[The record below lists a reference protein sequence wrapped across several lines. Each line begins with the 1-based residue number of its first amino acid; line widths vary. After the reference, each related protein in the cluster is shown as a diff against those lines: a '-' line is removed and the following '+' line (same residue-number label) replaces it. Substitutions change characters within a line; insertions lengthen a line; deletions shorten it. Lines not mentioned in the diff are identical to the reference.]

1 MRRITVLILIL
12 FLLNIKIYGDDSTYT
27 HLNGYSEFLFNKQ
40 TVSGN
45 VSDYSYQPYFNRNNR
60 NNISID
66 AGLGNNLYFYGN
78 VITDG
83 MPGNEKL
90 YKFSLKHTI
99 GKITMGQ
106 FNPKIPAFSNNALL
120 KGVIIESGYS
130 NHSTKSYYFYN
141 NMDVKETRI
150 KGNDTEGPFSLG
162 YINIKESSEKVM
174 FIDQQNRRM
183 ELERTKD
190 YTINYISG
198 EIRLKSKILK
208 INEDLIVCFQIESI
222 DRYSIFDGS
231 YNFDND
237 VVNFGVSGGKESIQG
252 DTIKENSNVG
262 VKGGYKNSF
271 VNIGSRYNISL
282 SDSLF
287 PSDLSGNIDFN
298 KNGFYLNAK
307 GIKIDDNHTLL
318 SSNGYN
324 SYHLYSGFDNDRLK
338 IAAGYNISNKDSI
351 KTKNISA
358 ELGYNIKENFL
369 SYNFERIIKDNY
381 SINKHYIKDILN
393 NELLISNISSGF
405 GDEKRDTIISKIYFI
420 DGSVK
425 LIKYVNAEVQTENKI
440 ENYNEVYAYHYNHYI
455 KIANRWRMIGLN
467 VGSGLMNDND
477 GNIIFYGKGGING
490 NINQLLDMKINF
502 QSRRENGTID
512 TILVPVNRLQA
523 NSILK
528 LNLFKYIN
536 IIYKPQVRFGIY
548 NSDLFQ
554 EYYIKNGGEINYR
567 NEYVSTNLSYFK
579 TYDRYCELNN
589 LEEIKRNNKGQDIGA
604 VVGLKL
610 IENLSLTY
618 NFKDNRKDGL
628 YNIIIPTQ
636 SDTSGDTLLLVK
648 TENRIRHSLD
658 FKYLRDRS
666 NLDIKIG
673 YENRSEMHQDTLYK
687 NYKMTD
693 FEGYM
698 GREIIDGLSLSAG
711 IYVNGKYGY
720 DIEIAQDSG
729 WSYSV
734 GPLAKGIYSGK
745 YGNVYV
751 DYRYIQS
758 YGSARAKI
766 NEFKLGGKLK
776 VNVFGIG
783 LDCFIRN
790 GVIPSYNVKR
800 ISGKVGVYF

>member
-12 FLLNIKIYGDDSTYT
+12 FLLNIRIYGDDSTYT

-83 MPGNEKL
+83 MPGNERL

-106 FNPKIPAFSNNALL
+106 FNPQIPTFSNNALL

-130 NHSTKSYYFYN
+130 NHSAKSYYFYN

-208 INEDLIVCFQIESI
+208 INEDLIVYFQIESI
-222 DRYSIFDGS
+222 DRYSTLNGS

-237 VVNFGVSGGKESIQG
+237 VINFGISGGKESIQG

-287 PSDLSGNIDFN
+287 PSNLSGNIDFN

-307 GIKIDDNHTLL
+307 GTKIDDNHTLL
-318 SSNGYN
+318 NSNGYN

-338 IAAGYNISNKDSI
+338 VAAGYNISNKDSI
-351 KTKNISA
+351 ETKNISA
-358 ELGYNIKENFL
+358 ELGYNIRENFL

-381 SINKHYIKDILN
+381 S
-393 NELLISNISSGF
+393 
-405 GDEKRDTIISKIYFI
+405 
-420 DGSVK
+420 V
-425 LIKYVNAEVQTENKI
+425 
-440 ENYNEVYAYHYNHYI
+440 
-455 KIANRWRMIGLN
+455 
-467 VGSGLMNDND
+467 
-477 GNIIFYGKGGING
+477 
-490 NINQLLDMKINF
+490 
-502 QSRRENGTID
+502 
-512 TILVPVNRLQA
+512 
-523 NSILK
+523 
-528 LNLFKYIN
+528 
-536 IIYKPQVRFGIY
+536 
-548 NSDLFQ
+548 
-554 EYYIKNGGEINYR
+554 
-567 NEYVSTNLSYFK
+567 
-579 TYDRYCELNN
+579 
-589 LEEIKRNNKGQDIGA
+589 
-604 VVGLKL
+604 
-610 IENLSLTY
+610 
-618 NFKDNRKDGL
+618 
-628 YNIIIPTQ
+628 
-636 SDTSGDTLLLVK
+636 
-648 TENRIRHSLD
+648 
-658 FKYLRDRS
+658 
-666 NLDIKIG
+666 
-673 YENRSEMHQDTLYK
+673 
-687 NYKMTD
+687 
-693 FEGYM
+693 
-698 GREIIDGLSLSAG
+698 
-711 IYVNGKYGY
+711 
-720 DIEIAQDSG
+720 
-729 WSYSV
+729 
-734 GPLAKGIYSGK
+734 
-745 YGNVYV
+745 
-751 DYRYIQS
+751 
-758 YGSARAKI
+758 
-766 NEFKLGGKLK
+766 
-776 VNVFGIG
+776 
-783 LDCFIRN
+783 
-790 GVIPSYNVKR
+790 
-800 ISGKVGVYF
+800 